1 MVNPSEFITSGL
13 LSSAMAAAP
22 PGSGAGG
29 PWDGA
34 RLLAAFLSSPTGVAL
49 LRGCAVLEL
58 GAGSHGLPSCIAAAV
73 CGARCA
79 IATDRAAMLPA
90 LAASLHAFQNG
101 GGGGCGAPLLPLHA
115 AALEFG
121 GNLKRALGPAW
132 GAPGAVDWLLLSELL
147 SLSPAL
153 FPALLKTVRDA
164 APRRGVL
171 LAFRP
176 REGFE
181 GRFLEALAAEGFSAK
196 EVRRGVHGKGG
207 FVCTEAGLEGCD
219 AVVVL
224 AERGD
229 GA

>member
-1 MVNPSEFITSGL
+1 MT
-13 LSSAMAAAP
+13 AA
-22 PGSGAGG
+22 GSGSGG

-34 RLLAAFLSSPTGVAL
+34 RLLASFLSSPPGAAL

-58 GAGSHGLPSCIAAAV
+58 GAGSHGLPSCVAAAV

-79 IATDRAAMLPA
+79 IATDRATVLPA
-90 LAASLHAFQNG
+90 LAESLRVFQ
-101 GGGGCGAPLLPLHA
+101 CGAGGTLPLHA

-121 GNLKRALGPAW
+121 CNLKRALGPAW

-181 GRFLEALAAEGFSAK
+181 GRFLEALAAEGFPAR
-196 EVRRGVHGKGG
+196 EVRRGVHGEGG

-224 AERGD
+224 AERGG
-229 GA
+229 GAAHS